1 MSELVNVVMCEFMK
15 IIMITMPIM
24 IDNVLR
30 KNLFVLYALVI
41 LVVSFSC
48 THKDPSLALTETENS
63 NVAPIHV
70 ICNQL
75 VNGYRVSMDMLM
87 DGEEDN
93 WGSAVFTFQ
102 KPQHSFTVNCDLF
115 VLPIEA
121 VQNTIDTIRLD
132 NVPPAPEEYL
142 SEKSLFYF
150 KDMDF
155 DGEEEL
161 VIRGA
166 HCSWYGSN
174 QYDVYKVFN
183 RDKPQKMVDEPFE
196 WAGQPMSDR
205 WTKYMPEKRQIMCWF
220 SSGTRLI
227 RKAIFQSVINERGKR
242 ELRLVKD
249 DINE

>member
-1 MSELVNVVMCEFMK
+1 MKTINTIYSFLGVLFLQTICMGCQNSSNNTEL
-15 IIMITMPIM
+15 
-24 IDNVLR
+24 
-30 KNLFVLYALVI
+30 
-41 LVVSFSC
+41 S
-48 THKDPSLALTETENS
+48 KDSQRAAIAQE

-87 DGEEDN
+87 DGEEEN

-115 VLPIEA
+115 VMPKEA

-132 NVPPAPEEYL
+132 YVPPAPEEYL
-142 SEKSLFYF
+142 SDKSLFYF

-155 DGEEEL
+155 DGEDEL

-205 WTKYMPEKRQIMCWF
+205 WTEYIPKERKIVCWF

-227 RKAIFQSVINERGKR
+227 RKAIFQSIINEKGKR

>member
-1 MSELVNVVMCEFMK
+1 MKTINTIYSFLGAIFLQTICMGCQNSSNNTEL
-15 IIMITMPIM
+15 
-24 IDNVLR
+24 
-30 KNLFVLYALVI
+30 
-41 LVVSFSC
+41 S
-48 THKDPSLALTETENS
+48 KDSQRAAIAQE

-93 WGSAVFTFQ
+93 WGFAVFTFQ
-102 KPQHSFTVNCDLF
+102 KPQHSFTINCDLF

-121 VQNTIDTIRLD
+121 VQNTVDTIRLD
-132 NVPPAPEEYL
+132 YVSPAPEEYL
-142 SEKSLFYF
+142 SDKSLFYF

-205 WTKYMPEKRQIMCWF
+205 WTEYIPKE
-220 SSGTRLI
+220 
-227 RKAIFQSVINERGKR
+227 RKIIINEKGKR

>member
-1 MSELVNVVMCEFMK
+1 MKTINTIYSFLGAIFLQTICMGCQNSSNNTEL
-15 IIMITMPIM
+15 
-24 IDNVLR
+24 
-30 KNLFVLYALVI
+30 
-41 LVVSFSC
+41 S
-48 THKDPSLALTETENS
+48 KDSQRAAIAQE

-93 WGSAVFTFQ
+93 WGFAVFTFQ
-102 KPQHSFTVNCDLF
+102 KPQHSFTINCDLF

-121 VQNTIDTIRLD
+121 VQNTVDTIRLD
-132 NVPPAPEEYL
+132 YVSPAPEEYL
-142 SEKSLFYF
+142 SDKSLFYF

-205 WTKYMPEKRQIMCWF
+205 WTEYIPNERSIMCWF
-220 SSGTRLI
+220 SSGARLV
-227 RKAIFQSVINERGKR
+227 RRATFQAVTDGMGKY
-242 ELRLVKD
+242 ELKLVKD
-249 DINE
+249 ENWE